1 MTLSQF
7 EIQEIDQTVLLW
19 LDDVRQQ
26 TLAAMA
32 QELNVGTKNNPRD
45 LVTNVDRANETF
57 LNTKIRA
64 FDPEAHIVSE
74 EGFGDQQ
81 LDMQG
86 HVWFVDPID
95 GTMNFIKEKSDFAIM
110 IGLYI
115 DNQPVLGWILNV
127 MNNVVYHGGPEI
139 GVYANQ
145 LRVSAPKNEPLS
157 EGLVLLSGARLL
169 YGMFGYDDIAKAAL
183 GFRIIGAAGPSF
195 IRVILGQAVGYS
207 SKMMPWDFAAGQ
219 VLAQT
224 LGLSVSD
231 IDGKPLDMLSSNI
244 VLVATNRAHR
254 DILALHQS

>member
-7 EIQEIDQTVLLW
+7 EIQEIDQTVMLW

-26 TLAAMA
+26 TLAAMT

-64 FDPEAHIVSE
+64 FDPGAHIVSE

-115 DNQPVLGWILNV
+115 DNQPVLGWILDV

-145 LRVSAPKNEPLS
+145 L
-157 EGLVLLSGARLL
+157 
-169 YGMFGYDDIAKAAL
+169 
-183 GFRIIGAAGPSF
+183 
-195 IRVILGQAVGYS
+195 Q
-207 SKMMPWDFAAGQ
+207 
-219 VLAQT
+219 
-224 LGLSVSD
+224 
-231 IDGKPLDMLSSNI
+231 
-244 VLVATNRAHR
+244 
-254 DILALHQS
+254 

>member
-19 LDDVRQQ
+19 LDEARKQ

-32 QELNVGTKNNPRD
+32 QQLDVGTKSNRRD
-45 LVTNVDRANETF
+45 LVTNVDQANEAF
-57 LNTKIRA
+57 LNAKIRA

-74 EGFGDQQ
+74 EGFGDHQ

-86 HVWFVDPID
+86 NVWFVDPID
-95 GTMNFIKEKSDFAIM
+95 GTMNFVKEQTDFAIM
-110 IGLYI
+110 IGFYVGS
-115 DNQPVLGWILNV
+115 QPVLGWILDV
-127 MNNVVYHGGPEI
+127 VNNVVYHGGPEI

-145 LRVSAPKNEPLS
+145 LRISAPKNEPLA

-169 YGMFGYDDIAKAAL
+169 YGMFGYDEIAKAAL

-219 VLAQT
+219 VLAKT

-231 IDGKPLDMLSSNI
+231 IDGQPLDMLSSNI

-254 DILALHQS
+254 DILTLHQS